1 MRVEQQIGFVLHRYP
16 YRETSLLVELFTPE
30 HGRLGAV
37 AKGARRMASE
47 WRGTLSPFQTLW
59 LGWSGKGELA
69 TLTHAESAAV
79 PSELA
84 GAGLFCGLY
93 LNELLMRLLPRDDA
107 HAELFALY
115 RVTLAALPDETAREA
130 ALRIFEKRLLQAL
143 GYGLVLDRA
152 VNGDTIDADGAY
164 RYFLERGAVVATA
177 ASGGIAIRGTSLL
190 ALHEERFAT
199 PESLGEAKNL
209 LRQILAHYMGDKPLH
224 ARRLF
229 QRRGASA

>member
-37 AKGARRMASE
+37 AKGARRMTSE
-47 WRGTLSPFQTLW
+47 WRGTLSPFQVLL

-69 TLTHAESAAV
+69 TLTHAESTAL
-79 PSELA
+79 PSALA

-93 LNELLMRLLPRDDA
+93 LNELLIRLLPRDDA

-115 RVTLAALPDETAREA
+115 RTTLATLPDETAREA
-130 ALRIFEKRLLQAL
+130 ALRVFEKRLLQAL

-152 VNGDTIDADGAY
+152 ASGNAIEAGESY
-164 RYFLERGAVVATA
+164 RYFIERGAVA
-177 ASGGIAIRGTSLL
+177 AAANGGIEIRGASLL
-190 ALHEERFAT
+190 ALHEERFVT
-199 PESLGEAKNL
+199 PETLGEAKNL

-229 QRRGASA
+229 QRKDVHA